1 MQIVING
8 QRAECSDGLLSSLLA
23 ERGPEPPFAVAV
35 NTVFVPKSRY
45 AETVLQE
52 GDAVE
57 IVRPVV
63 GG

>member
-8 QRAECSDGLLSSLLA
+8 QSAECSDGLLSSLLD
-23 ERGPEPPFAVAV
+23 ERRPEPPFAVAV

-45 AETVLQE
+45 ADTVLQE